1 MLSVR
6 PAALPLSLLP
16 GRSGLHSASVGALP
30 SPQQASSWRVCS
42 RSRVAPSV
50 LPQADLLPVAG
61 GVAELVRWCPARG
74 WGTCSPL
81 HRMVSVP
88 VSVSGM

>member
-6 PAALPLSLLP
+6 PAVLSPALLP
-16 GRSGLHSASVGALP
+16 GRSGWHAASVGALP

-42 RSRVAPSV
+42 RSRVTPSAEQPGG
-50 LPQADLLPVAG
+50 LMPVAG

-74 WGTCSPL
+74 WGTCSPWN
-81 HRMVSVP
+81 HMD
-88 VSVSGM
+88 